1 MQSNTSPID
10 IPACDA
16 MSLEL
21 ISRRAALDSLESTF
35 QRDIRPLLDV
45 VDKIRAQGVTEENIQ
60 LPTIVVVGDQSS
72 GKSSVLESL
81 AGITL
86 PRGQGI
92 ATRVPLVLRLQS
104 CQLEE
109 SIIKMDYGN
118 VKDQEI
124 SGEEQI
130 EAAINAATNALAG
143 SGKGVK
149 DSPIQL
155 LIRKPNSPDLTMVD
169 LPGITRVPVHGQP
182 KNIYEQIRGMIMRY
196 ITPEESII
204 LNVLSAQVD
213 FPTCES
219 IRMSQQVDK
228 EGNRTLAVVTKVD
241 KAPEGLLEKVT
252 TDAVNIG
259 LGYICV
265 RNRIDVDDSIAI
277 ARQRERELF
286 ESHPALK
293 ELDGSMVGIP
303 ALARK
308 LTKIQ
313 SDMVKECLPRI
324 QKQMFE
330 ALHKRNQQLSNLPR
344 GIKSDMDARSA
355 FFQVQNKILTIL
367 SQVVRD
373 GNFEEFP
380 SDAHLHYTARLHQ
393 KFQTFADDLHKTG
406 LKFREQSQTT
416 EIRELLVEHQGVGLP
431 DFLPHSVLHHL
442 MRKQITSVNETCRS
456 LVDEAFEYATEVVLR
471 VNSLCSQGYP
481 RLEKSYKQLAIET
494 LEEVKTT
501 TMEFVERMLEK
512 ESTII
517 FTTNDYY
524 TATLE
529 KMQTALG
536 EAKRTST
543 YSSRAVELGPGEDK
557 IALVEILND
566 PDRKY
571 QDAWRLKVSVAA
583 YWKVVQKRLADE
595 IPLEIRYALQCAVVD
610 TLHQNMMS
618 KPWAGGETDLRAL
631 MEEDSVGAYTRSRLQ
646 LRVDA
651 LKDCLR
657 LLSGLMC

>member
-1 MQSNTSPID
+1 MQRIRINTHPPVD
-10 IPACDA
+10 LMEDT
-16 MSLEL
+16 
-21 ISRRAALDSLESTF
+21 LESTF
-35 QRDIRPLLDV
+35 ERDIRPLLDV

-86 PRGQGI
+86 PRGHGI

-104 CQLEE
+104 CKLDEE

-118 VKDQEI
+118 FKDQEI
-124 SGEEQI
+124 NGEEQI
-130 EAAINAATNALAG
+130 EATINAATNVLAG
-143 SGKGVK
+143 SSKGVK

-155 LIRKPNSPDLTMVD
+155 HIRKPNAPDLTMVD

-228 EGNRTLAVVTKVD
+228 EGKRTLAVVTKVD

-277 ARQRERELF
+277 ARMRERELF

-293 ELDGSMVGIP
+293 ELDRSMVGIP

-308 LTKIQ
+308 LTRIQ
-313 SDMVKECLPRI
+313 SDMVKGCLPRI
-324 QKQMFE
+324 QKQMHE

-344 GIKSDMDARSA
+344 GIKSDTDARSA
-355 FFQVQNKILTIL
+355 FFQVLNKILTTL
-367 SQVVRD
+367 SQIVRD
-373 GNFEEFP
+373 GNFEAFP
-380 SDAHLHYTARLHQ
+380 LDTYLHYTARFHE
-393 KFQTFADDLHKTG
+393 KFQAFADDLHKAG
-406 LKFREQSQTT
+406 MKFRDQSQTK
-416 EIRELLVEHQGVGLP
+416 EIRELLIEHQGVGLP
-431 DFLPHSVLHHL
+431 DFLPRSVLHFL
-442 MRKQITSVNETCRS
+442 MQKQIKSVNETCKS
-456 LVDEAFEYATEVVLR
+456 LVDDAFEYATDVVLR
-471 VNSLCSQGYP
+471 VSSFCSQGYP
-481 RLEKSYKQLAIET
+481 RLEKCYKKLAIET
-494 LEEVKTT
+494 LEEVKNT

-524 TATLE
+524 TATVE
-529 KMQTALG
+529 KMHTALG
-536 EAKRTST
+536 EAKQTGYYYQRS
-543 YSSRAVELGPGEDK
+543 VELGAGLEDK
-557 IALVEILND
+557 IELSEIQQE
-566 PDRKY
+566 PDRKF
-571 QDAWRLKVSVAA
+571 QDAWRMKVSVAA

-595 IPLEIRYALQCAVVD
+595 IPLEIRYALQCAIVD
-610 TLHQNMMS
+610 ALHQNMMS
-618 KPWAGGETDLRAL
+618 KPWSGGETDVRAL
-631 MEEDSVGAYTRSRLQ
+631 MEEDSVGAYNRSRLQ

-651 LKDCLR
+651 LKDCLL